1 MPATATIDRSEFLRQ
16 QIEDAQSELQ
26 TLESRDSEAARVKK
40 LNDELRNF
48 RATVKSS
55 RAQLESF
62 DAQIAASIEAIRS
75 LGESSVVVNF
85 AGLVTN
91 DQKQLAEIEKVVGQ
105 LKSLILSRSRHHH
118 QLAALDTRLAAL
130 ERGNT
135 ALPKRFQI

>member
-26 TLESRDSEAARVKK
+26 TL
-40 LNDELRNF
+40 ELRNF